1 VLAHVSRD
9 LARIQVITG
18 ADAVADVEI
27 DGLALVEVGHA
38 LGTAVGG
45 GDNQES
51 GGQQATSQ
59 HSKHLFLPLE
69 RLPRCGFGPVR
80 HYPRRRIDLTRTRD
94 MVLPQPG
101 DFVVLGPR
109 SKEQAK

>member
-1 VLAHVSRD
+1 M
-9 LARIQVITG
+9 
-18 ADAVADVEI
+18 
-27 DGLALVEVGHA
+27 
-38 LGTAVGG
+38 
-45 GDNQES
+45 
-51 GGQQATSQ
+51 
-59 HSKHLFLPLE
+59 FLPLE
-69 RLPRCGFGPVR
+69 RLPLHGFGPAR

>member
-1 VLAHVSRD
+1 M
-9 LARIQVITG
+9 
-18 ADAVADVEI
+18 
-27 DGLALVEVGHA
+27 
-38 LGTAVGG
+38 
-45 GDNQES
+45 
-51 GGQQATSQ
+51 
-59 HSKHLFLPLE
+59 FLPLE
-69 RLPRCGFGPVR
+69 RLPLCGFGPVR